1 MVGGSGR
8 GELAG
13 LLSFFV
19 LFLLLIEDRFQRV
32 VAEVAAAD
40 EPLVV
45 LLDDDAR
52 CEPDER
58 AVVGEDPDDVGAP
71 ADLAVARARSNL
83 AAKQPARL
91 TVDQPGNA
99 CQSRKW
105 RCRERPC
112 PDALRLF
119 ERLASRVVF
128 GSVAGRWWG
137 PAARRFGPSGVP
149 VLIPIDPT

>member
-45 LLDDDAR
+45 LFDDDAR

-58 AVVGEDPDDVGAP
+58 AVVGEDADDVGAP
-71 ADLAVARARSNL
+71 ADLAVDPLERIRRAQLR
-83 AAKQPARL
+83 P
-91 TVDQPGNA
+91 VV
-99 CQSRKW
+99 
-105 RCRERPC
+105 CREAVEGEQVLLGLFQERRN
-112 PDALRLF
+112 LRQ
-119 ERLASRVVF
+119 RLAQSLE
-128 GSVAGRWWG
+128 
-137 PAARRFGPSGVP
+137 GVP
-149 VLIPIDPT
+149 TSSRAASPEPVLKIGRSSAATIPCWSLR

>member
-19 LFLLLIEDRFQRV
+19 FVPLVIEDRLQRV
-32 VAEVAAAD
+32 VAEVTAAD

-58 AVVGEDPDDVGAP
+58 AVVGAPLCQVKRVLVG
-71 ADLAVARARSNL
+71 DEGAVDNVGEVAFE
-83 AAKQPARL
+83 AAASFSGAL
-91 TVDQPGNA
+91 
-99 CQSRKW
+99 
-105 RCRERPC
+105 
-112 PDALRLF
+112 ALRQ
-119 ERLASRVVF
+119 
-128 GSVAGRWWG
+128 
-137 PAARRFGPSGVP
+137 
-149 VLIPIDPT
+149 